1 MEQTRDRRPAGKKS
15 IGVSFLKA
23 LRSLTTA
30 LPVILGV
37 VLLVGLFKT
46 FVTSEMVQSVFT
58 GGMLQDTVI
67 GAGIGSISAGNPI
80 TSYIIGGELLKDG
93 VSLYAVTSFMIAW
106 ITVGLVQLPVE
117 ATFLGRR
124 FAILRN
130 LISFVFACL
139 VSIVTVL
146 TLSVF
151 P

>member
-1 MEQTRDRRPAGKKS
+1 MEIRAIDKTAKQRS
-15 IGVSFLKA
+15 IGTSFIKA
-23 LRSLTTA
+23 LRSLATA

-37 VLLVGLFKT
+37 ILLLGLFKT
-46 FVTSEMVQSVFT
+46 FVTGEMIQSIFT
-58 GGMLQDTVI
+58 GGILLDTVV

-106 ITVGLVQLPVE
+106 VTVGLVQLPVE

-139 VSIVTVL
+139 VSIAAVL
-146 TLSVF
+146 TLWVVS
-151 P
+151 